1 MRKIDLWSFFT
12 SETSE
17 ENTQINFLGQN
28 FIVECNFFFLHNWEK
43 TKDLARLFLHC
54 IGNNYLFFSWK
65 IRKTK
70 KVSVFPVGLLSGRP
84 VSTPVVKN
92 GEIVDF
98 YEGWIGGREFPIDMA
113 GFAFTVKVLKEV
125 KKSNNLFE
133 IIWNYLLLIKYL
145 QF

>member
-1 MRKIDLWSFFT
+1 MHQKKV
-12 SETSE
+12 
-17 ENTQINFLGQN
+17 NTNIL
-28 FIVECNFFFLHNWEK
+28 FFF
-43 TKDLARLFLHC
+43 
-54 IGNNYLFFSWK
+54 SSK

-113 GFAFTVKVLKEV
+113 GFAFTVKVLKDV
-125 KKSNNLFE
+125 KRSNNQFE
-133 IIWNYLLLIKYL
+133 IIVSIS
-145 QF
+145 Q

>member
-1 MRKIDLWSFFT
+1 MREDLVTWIRHSCF
-12 SETSE
+12 
-17 ENTQINFLGQN
+17 
-28 FIVECNFFFLHNWEK
+28 NW
-43 TKDLARLFLHC
+43 LIL
-54 IGNNYLFFSWK
+54 
-65 IRKTK
+65 RKTK

-125 KKSNNLFE
+125 LFKLISNWF
-133 IIWNYLLLIKYL
+133 
-145 QF
+145 

>member
-1 MRKIDLWSFFT
+1 MFFSFSSKKNLRIFNNADKNARIFPYLPIARYFSTKI
-12 SETSE
+12 
-17 ENTQINFLGQN
+17 
-28 FIVECNFFFLHNWEK
+28 FFFLHQKKVN
-43 TKDLARLFLHC
+43 T
-54 IGNNYLFFSWK
+54 NNLFFFSSK

-113 GFAFTVKVLKEV
+113 GFAFTVKVLKDV
-125 KKSNNLFE
+125 KRSNNQFE
-133 IIWNYLLLIKYL
+133 IIVSIS
-145 QF
+145 Q

>member
-1 MRKIDLWSFFT
+1 MKFNNVVFIHIQIKDDSGVIYFADDD
-12 SETSE
+12 
-17 ENTQINFLGQN
+17 NTYD
-28 FIVECNFFFLHNWEK
+28 E
-43 TKDLARLFLHC
+43 RLFLE
-54 IGNNYLFFSWK
+54 

-70 KVSVFPVGLLSGRP
+70 KISVFPVGLLSGRP

-125 KKSNNLFE
+125 KT
-133 IIWNYLLLIKYL
+133 IL
-145 QF
+145 Q